1 MDRYTFPTRRSSD
14 LDKRQVRLP
23 VLNTIFPLFRRAQET
38 EPGTTDTALFQ
49 QSTDNLFRGLMLRD
63 PTVAAESKAPERR
76 AYREVIA
83 GSSVARRATA
93 KFRNHAP
100 ELTQQLAVQVNKIGR
115 AHV

>member
-1 MDRYTFPTRRSSD
+1 MVRQDQFSAIGAMFSTIVPTCALPIS

-63 PTVAAESKAPERR
+63 PTVAAEPKAPERR

-83 GSSVARRATA
+83 GSSVARR
-93 KFRNHAP
+93 RS
-100 ELTQQLAVQVNKIGR
+100 EERRV
-115 AHV
+115 